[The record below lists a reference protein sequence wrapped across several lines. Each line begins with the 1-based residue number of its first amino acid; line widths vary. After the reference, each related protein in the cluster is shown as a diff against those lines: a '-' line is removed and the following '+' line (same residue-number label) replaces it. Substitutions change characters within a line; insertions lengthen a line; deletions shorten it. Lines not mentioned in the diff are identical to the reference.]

1 MATKT
6 KGTNAKIKELK
17 VEKPENISEEELKGL
32 QTVIRNMDRLTSDVG
47 RIELQKQTI
56 LASVQEVQA
65 QIQDLRE
72 NFMKIYGTDNVN
84 IHTGELAYPSQEENV
99 EVNS

>member
-84 IHTGELAYPSQEENV
+84 IHTGELAYPGQEENV